1 MPRYRIQNIDRKTNK
16 PELKNTESPRP
27 DPILNRANQVRRDD
41 DVVRTPK
48 RTVYDIDY
56 ALKWFLD
63 NEIQPQV
70 EANGELV
77 NIPVIFANGE
87 KWDNVRRLGY
97 LRDEKG
103 MLQSPI
109 IVIKR
114 NSLQERDQLRKLD
127 INRAA
132 AGNVLFYK
140 KKYNKRNRYEDDINP
155 IFNTEPKDSDEI
167 YTINVPEYVDLEYEL
182 LIWTDFTTQMNS
194 VVEQIMPFGTF
205 AWGNEFNKYKTY
217 IRTLSFETVNT
228 VGDDRIVR
236 CTIPLT
242 VNGTLLS
249 EQEFK
254 MSTVQKRF
262 STKILSWDTIIDLD
276 PATLF
281 GSTTIPQQL
290 LAQKQNIISGNAVLV
305 SNDGTAA
312 GGGGGTIDAATMLY
326 LTELSDISGSFSD
339 ADTIAISG
347 SAALNPITTAAAT
360 KNEFDVYINGQYID
374 KYLYEWTPSTLAIQ
388 TLDFNTGSLGYEIAS
403 SDTIVINGRWST
415 T

>member
-305 SNDGTAA
+305 SNDGTAG

-339 ADTIAISG
+339 ADTIAVTG

>member
-16 PELKNTESPRP
+16 PELKNSESTRP

-56 ALKWFLD
+56 AIKWFLD

-70 EANGELV
+70 EANGELINV
-77 NIPVIFANGE
+77 PVIFSNGE

-114 NSLQERDQLRKLD
+114 NSLAERDQLRKLD

-155 IFNTEPKDSDEI
+155 IFNTQPKESDEI

-194 VVEQIMPFGTF
+194 IVEQIMPYGTF

-228 VGDDRIVR
+228 AGDDRIVR

-254 MSTVQKRF
+254 ISTLQKRF

-276 PATLF
+276 TSILF
-281 GSTTIPQQL
+281 GSTTVPQQL

-305 SNDGTAA
+305 SNDAGSA

-326 LTELSDISGSFSD
+326 ITELSDISGSFSD
-339 ADTIAISG
+339 ADTIAVTG
-347 SAALNPITTAAAT
+347 SAALNPITTTAAT

-374 KYLYEWTPSTLAIQ
+374 KYLYEWTPSVSAIQ

-415 T
+415 S

>member
-16 PELKNTESPRP
+16 PELKNSESTRP

-56 ALKWFLD
+56 AIKWFLD

-70 EANGELV
+70 EANGELINV
-77 NIPVIFANGE
+77 PVIFANGE

-114 NSLQERDQLRKLD
+114 NSLAERDQLRKLD

-140 KKYNKRNRYEDDINP
+140 KKYNKRNRYEDDVNP
-155 IFNTEPKDSDEI
+155 VFNTQPKESDEI

-194 VVEQIMPFGTF
+194 IVEQIMPFGTF

-236 CTIPLT
+236 CTVPLT

-254 MSTVQKRF
+254 MSTLQKRF
-262 STKILSWDTIIDLD
+262 STKILSWDIIIDLD
-276 PATLF
+276 TSILF

-290 LAQKQNIISGNAVLV
+290 LEQKQNIISGNAVLV
-305 SNDGTAA
+305 SNDA
-312 GGGGGTIDAATMLY
+312 GSAGGGGTIDAATMLY
-326 LTELSDISGSFSD
+326 ITELSDISGSFSD
-339 ADTIAISG
+339 ADTIAVTG
-347 SAALNPITTAAAT
+347 SAALNPITSAAAT

-374 KYLYEWTPSTLAIQ
+374 KYLYEWTPSVSAIQ
-388 TLDFNTGSLGYEIAS
+388 TLDFNTGLLGYVIAS
-403 SDTIVINGRWST
+403 SDTVVINGRWST
-415 T
+415 S

>member
-16 PELKNTESPRP
+16 PELKNSESTRP

-56 ALKWFLD
+56 AIKWFLD

-70 EANGELV
+70 EANGELINV
-77 NIPVIFANGE
+77 PVIFANGE

-114 NSLQERDQLRKLD
+114 NSLAERDQLRKLD

-140 KKYNKRNRYEDDINP
+140 KKYNKRNRYEDDVNP
-155 IFNTEPKDSDEI
+155 VFNTQPKESDEI

-182 LIWTDFTTQMNS
+182 LIWTDFTTQMNTI
-194 VVEQIMPFGTF
+194 VEQIMPFGTF

-236 CTIPLT
+236 CTVPLT

-254 MSTVQKRF
+254 MSTLQKRF

-276 PATLF
+276 TSILF

-290 LAQKQNIISGNAVLV
+290 LEQKQYIISGNAVLV
-305 SNDGTAA
+305 SNDA
-312 GGGGGTIDAATMLY
+312 GSAGGGGTIDAATMLY
-326 LTELSDISGSFSD
+326 ITELSDISGSFSD
-339 ADTIAISG
+339 ADTIAVTG
-347 SAALNPITTAAAT
+347 SAALNPITSAAAT

-374 KYLYEWTPSTLAIQ
+374 KYLYEWTPSVSAIQ
-388 TLDFNTGSLGYEIAS
+388 TLDFNTGLLGYVITS
-403 SDTIVINGRWST
+403 SDTVVINGRWST
-415 T
+415 S

>member
-1 MPRYRIQNIDRKTNK
+1 M
-16 PELKNTESPRP
+16 
-27 DPILNRANQVRRDD
+27 
-41 DVVRTPK
+41 
-48 RTVYDIDY
+48 
-56 ALKWFLD
+56 
-63 NEIQPQV
+63 
-70 EANGELV
+70 
-77 NIPVIFANGE
+77 
-87 KWDNVRRLGY
+87 GY
-97 LRDEKG
+97 IRDEKG

-114 NSLQERDQLRKLD
+114 NSLAERDQLRKLD

-140 KKYNKRNRYEDDINP
+140 KKYNKRNRYEDDVNP
-155 IFNTEPKDSDEI
+155 VFNTQPKESDEI

-194 VVEQIMPFGTF
+194 IVEQIMPFGTF

-236 CTIPLT
+236 CTVPLT

-254 MSTVQKRF
+254 MSTLQKRF

-276 PATLF
+276 TSILF

-290 LAQKQNIISGNAVLV
+290 LEQKQNIISGNAVLV
-305 SNDGTAA
+305 SNDAGSA

-326 LTELSDISGSFSD
+326 ITELSDISGSFSD
-339 ADTIAISG
+339 ADTIAVTG
-347 SAALNPITTAAAT
+347 SAALNPITSAAAT

-374 KYLYEWTPSTLAIQ
+374 KYLYEWTPSVSAVQ

-403 SDTIVINGRWST
+403 SDTVVINGRWST
-415 T
+415 S